1 MNNRSTVV
9 VSQSP
14 NQWLK
19 TYYFTRAA
27 VSIAWIAAVVLVARN
42 ASPVAAALLAVYPA
56 WDAAANYLDAAKSG
70 GLRANFSQTLNL
82 AVSAIT
88 AIGVVVAL
96 GFRMNA
102 VLPVF
107 GAWAIFAG
115 LFQLVTAVRRW
126 KSFGAQWAM
135 ALSGLQSVLAGFF
148 FFAKMANDAP
158 TAALA
163 IGPYAGFGAFYFLV
177 SAVWLTIKDARRSN
191 VAGV

>member
-1 MNNRSTVV
+1 MNNQSAVAIP
-9 VSQSP
+9 SSP

-27 VSIAWIAAVVLVARN
+27 VSIAWIAAAVLVARN
-42 ASPVAAALLAVYPA
+42 VSPVAAVLLVVYPA
-56 WDAAANYLDAAKSG
+56 WDALANYLDAARSG

-82 AVSAIT
+82 AVSLIT
-88 AIGVVVAL
+88 TVGVVLAL
-96 GFRMNA
+96 ALQMNV

-115 LFQLVTAVRRW
+115 LFQLVTAIRRW

-148 FFAKMANDAP
+148 FFSKMADDAP
-158 TAALA
+158 SAALA
-163 IGPYAGFGAFYFLV
+163 VAPYAAFGAFYFLV
-177 SAVWLTIKDARRSN
+177 SAVWLTIKDARRPK
-191 VAGV
+191 VASI